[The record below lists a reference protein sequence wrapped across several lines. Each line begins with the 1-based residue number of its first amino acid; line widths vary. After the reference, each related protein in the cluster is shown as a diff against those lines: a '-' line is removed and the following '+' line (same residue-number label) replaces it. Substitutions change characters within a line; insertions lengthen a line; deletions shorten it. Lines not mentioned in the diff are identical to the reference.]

1 MVKGNNVIYAG
12 ISHLFRACA
21 KGTLIL
27 NSLIH
32 YCAKPLFLTPSPP
45 SQPSSSTSHTPP
57 CRSLLAAGRGSADIR
72 TRRCGGCGLCPVLS

>member
-32 YCAKPLFLTPSPP
+32 YCAKPLFLTPSLP
-45 SQPSSSTSHTPP
+45 SPPSSSTSHTPP
-57 CRSLLAAGRGSADIR
+57 CSSLPAAGRRAADNC
-72 TRRCGGCGLCPVLS
+72 TLCCGGC